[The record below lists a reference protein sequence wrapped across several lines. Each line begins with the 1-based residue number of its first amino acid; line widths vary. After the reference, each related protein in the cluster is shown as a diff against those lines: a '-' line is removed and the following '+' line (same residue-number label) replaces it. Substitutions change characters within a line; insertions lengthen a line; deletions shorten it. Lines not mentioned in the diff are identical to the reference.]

1 MAKGYRIAHV
11 DVADPEA
18 YKAYRRQRVSQ
29 VDLVIIEGYEGIQ
42 PA

>member
-18 YKAYRRQRVSQ
+18 YKARLQRVSQ
-29 VDLVIIEGYEGIQ
+29 VDLVIVEGYEGLQ